1 MHNINLLIML
11 LIITGIG
18 FIWFLLYEARENFEK
33 KNKGVD
39 EFDILSETNI
49 EAEDE
54 PKVAETED
62 DDTVETV
69 ISGDNTVENVIVEET
84 TTETPSTPKKK
95 RVRKNNKKKN
105 K

>member
-1 MHNINLLIML
+1 MYDINLLIIL
-11 LIITGIG
+11 LIISGIG
-18 FIWFLLYEARENFEK
+18 FIWFLLYEARQNFEK

-39 EFDILSETNI
+39 EFDILSETDN

-54 PKVAETED
+54 SKVAETED

-69 ISGDNTVENVIVEET
+69 ISGDNTVENVIVEDT

-95 RVRKNNKKKN
+95 RVRKNIKKKS